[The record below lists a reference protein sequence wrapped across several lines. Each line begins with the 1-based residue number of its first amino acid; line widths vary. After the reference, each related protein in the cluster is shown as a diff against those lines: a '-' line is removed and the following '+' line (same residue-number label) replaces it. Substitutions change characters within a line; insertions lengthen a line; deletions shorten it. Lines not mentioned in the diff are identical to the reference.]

1 LRQIIFRAPHDKHI
15 ARTCRAQS
23 LDDVCAEKTCTS
35 RHANTFPVKRG
46 VNHTAAMWILNA
58 HSRTHLAFTL
68 DDTLYARSPVT
79 LQKPV
84 GYTTI
89 SVSTFNDI
97 SRSCNTNGFSNPI
110 SIRADAL
117 CLVTPEQLRLLLSGV
132 AEGNV
137 TPQAAFASLQHLPF
151 DDLDFARLDRQRASR
166 TGIPEVVF
174 AQGKT
179 PEQVAEILQRLA
191 GERPAFATRAS
202 YNHFAAVVSRIP
214 HAMYH
219 EIARIV
225 EVPGT
230 DAAREPIKTGI
241 IIVIAAG
248 TSDLPV
254 AEEAAVSATLLG
266 SPVER
271 LYDVGVA
278 GLHRLFAASDRL
290 AAASVRIVVAGMEG
304 ALPSVVA
311 GLVGGPVIA
320 VPTSVGYG
328 AIFGG
333 IAALLGMLNSC
344 APGIATVNIDNGFG
358 AAAFAHTVNR

>member
-1 LRQIIFRAPHDKHI
+1 MPD
-15 ARTCRAQS
+15 
-23 LDDVCAEKTCTS
+23 
-35 RHANTFPVKRG
+35 
-46 VNHTAAMWILNA
+46 
-58 HSRTHLAFTL
+58 
-68 DDTLYARSPVT
+68 
-79 LQKPV
+79 
-84 GYTTI
+84 
-89 SVSTFNDI
+89 
-97 SRSCNTNGFSNPI
+97 
-110 SIRADAL
+110 
-117 CLVTPEQLRLLLSGV
+117 
-132 AEGNV
+132 
-137 TPQAAFASLQHLPF
+137 AAFASLQQFSL
-151 DDLDFARLDRQRASR
+151 DDLDYARLDHQRAAR

-179 PEQVAEILQRLA
+179 PVQVAEILQRLA
-191 GERPAFATRAS
+191 GERSTFATRAS
-202 YNHFAAVVSRIP
+202 PEHFAAVANLTPRAV
-214 HAMYH
+214 YH

-225 EVPGT
+225 ELPGT
-230 DAAREPIKTGI
+230 NAARELTKSGI
-241 IIVIAAG
+241 ILVIAAG

-254 AEEAAVSATLLG
+254 AEEAAVSAMLLG

-278 GLHRLFAASDRL
+278 GLHRLLAASDRL
-290 AAASVRIVVAGMEG
+290 ATASVRIVVAGMEG

-328 AIFGG
+328 ANFGG